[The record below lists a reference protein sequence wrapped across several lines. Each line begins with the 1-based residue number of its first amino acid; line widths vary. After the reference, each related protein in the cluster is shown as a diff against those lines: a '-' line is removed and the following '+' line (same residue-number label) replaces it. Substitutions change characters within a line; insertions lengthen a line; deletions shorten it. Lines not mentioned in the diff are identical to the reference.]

1 MTPSDSQNDANDAKD
16 DNDHTQSSA
25 DGEVANGNGVD
36 SSGKDNNS
44 EYNNAAQD
52 KKSAKH
58 KAAMQKQK
66 AKVDANIAAADESRG
81 VAVLLTG
88 DGKGKT
94 SSAFGMVLRAMGYGQ
109 KIGVV
114 QFIKGQQLSG
124 EEIFIRDKCPDIA
137 FYQMGTG
144 FTWDTQDRTGDIA
157 AAEKT
162 WAFAEPLLKDDS
174 YDLVVL
180 DELTYMIA
188 FNYLDTDRILKAISE
203 RPTSQSVVVTGRGG
217 GTALQDIMDTVSEVK
232 CVKHAFNAGIKARE
246 GVDF

>member
-1 MTPSDSQNDANDAKD
+1 MAAPD
-16 DNDHTQSSA
+16 DMSS
-25 DGEVANGNGVD
+25 EN
-36 SSGKDNNS
+36 
-44 EYNNAAQD
+44 
-52 KKSAKH
+52 KKAAKH

-66 AKVDANIAAADESRG
+66 SKVDANIASANESRG

-109 KIGVV
+109 KIGIV

-124 EEIFIRDKCPDIA
+124 EEIFVRDKCPDIA
-137 FYQMGTG
+137 FHQMGTG
-144 FTWDTQDRTGDIA
+144 FTWDTQDRTADIA

-162 WAFAEPLLKDDS
+162 WAFAEPMLQDES
-174 YDLVVL
+174 FDLVIL

-188 FNYLDTDRILKAISE
+188 FKYLETDRILQAISS
-203 RPTSQSVVVTGRGG
+203 RPTNQSVVVTGRGG
-217 GTALQDIMDTVSEVK
+217 GTALQEIMDTVSEVR
-232 CVKHAFNAGIKARE
+232 CIKHAFNAGIKARE